1 MEHQKGVCLDCGLTI
16 EQSAET
22 VGNIGLFDTHS
33 CKPKQERSKDG
44 SVSSGSASVSTAPTE
59 PESSSLEELFEGI
72 MKTIQSKNMKWK
84 PENLDKKAAIISM
97 LRNIANNNVTED
109 DTVDYET
116 VIVQSVVGL
125 INNFINV

>member
-1 MEHQKGVCLDCGLTI
+1 MDCGLTI
-16 EQSAET
+16 EQNSET
-22 VGNIGLFDTHS
+22 AGDLSLFDTHI
-33 CKPKQERSKDG
+33 CKPKQERSKEG
-44 SVSSGSASVSTAPTE
+44 SISSGSASVSTESTE

-84 PENLDKKAAIISM
+84 PENIDKKAEIVTL

-109 DTVDYET
+109 DTVDYEA

-125 INNFINV
+125 INNFINT